1 MKRAWIHCRV
11 EPLLLRR
18 LHRLRSERD
27 INVSAWIRSVLSR
40 ELERLLGPDPD
51 GEALPLP
58 PSPPL
63 QGWRPALLPD
73 GEWGA
78 RYSGPPPQDLPA
90 DLVALT
96 IAVQTRSGNSW
107 NATVTQVVERSSDRL
122 LVRTQKLDQ

>member
-18 LHRLRSERD
+18 LDRLRSERD

-40 ELERLLGPDPD
+40 ELDLLLGPD
-51 GEALPLP
+51 GEAPPLP

-63 QGWRPALLPD
+63 QGWRPARLPD

-78 RYSGPPPQDLPA
+78 RYSGPSPQDLPA
-90 DLVALT
+90 ELVGLT
-96 IAVQTRSGNSW
+96 LAVQTRSGNSW
-107 NATVTQVVERSSDRL
+107 NATVTEVLERSSDVV
-122 LVRTQKLDQ
+122 LVRAQKLES